1 MPVKSLDTR
10 IQTWRGLSSSR
21 RQMIFDQFRNI
32 LVRVQHVQATVVGTG
47 MSVGIFGMALP
58 EVQSGSATVGT
69 SPDKLLRI

>member
-58 EVQSGSATVGT
+58 EFQNGSATVGT